1 MGQIREKLYNLNLN
15 IGLFYIMPFIIRLPD
30 SVGNLL
36 LKLRAII
43 RFFFSD
49 YRAYV
54 NRPGLKKI
62 AISNLSETL
71 KIERKIAKRK
81 IFRLMH
87 LEVIGEKNGF
97 LFDKYTL
104 STLKNEFYIEGLDM
118 LHMALKSKKGIIFT
132 TVHSGDTVLFMLFL
146 SLMGYEIYG
155 LFDGAIKNKP
165 ILGPLHRF
173 AVLKDKKITGK
184 IGKLYT
190 GKGTRR
196 IFDVLSKNGI
206 IVWMVDLPIQ
216 NKKREIVI
224 NFLGSRIS
232 VNNTF
237 WHLAQKSGAL
247 IVPHVSIYNFSMEK
261 HEVYIGR
268 PVDISNDTIQDLF
281 NFYEPYIKKHPESW
295 LGWYYFDML
304 KKMD

>member
-15 IGLFYIMPFIIRLPD
+15 ISLFYIMPLIIRLPD
-30 SVGNLL
+30 SIRNLL
-36 LKLRAII
+36 LKLRTII

-54 NRPGLKKI
+54 NRPGLKEI
-62 AISNLSETL
+62 AIRNLSETL
-71 KIERKIAKRK
+71 NIERKIAKRK

-87 LEVIGEKNGF
+87 LEVIVEKNGF
-97 LFDKYTL
+97 LFDKYDL
-104 STLKNEFYIEGLDM
+104 STLKNQFYIEGLDM
-118 LHMALKSKKGIIFT
+118 LNRALEKKKGVIFA
-132 TVHSGDTVLFMLFL
+132 TVHSGDPFLFTLLM
-146 SLMGYEIYG
+146 SLKGYDIYG
-155 LFDGAIKNKP
+155 LFDGAIKIRP
-165 ILGPLHRF
+165 ISGPLHRF
-173 AVLKDKKITGK
+173 AVFRDKKMTGK

-196 IFDVLSKNGI
+196 IFDVLSNNGI
-206 IVWMVDLPIQ
+206 IAWMVDLAAQ

-232 VNNTF
+232 VNNTV
-237 WHLAQKSGAL
+237 LSVAQKTGAL
-247 IVPHVSIYNFSMEK
+247 IVPYVSIYNFSMEK

-268 PVDISNDTIQDLF
+268 AVDTSSDTIQDIF
-281 NFYEPYIKKHPESW
+281 NFFEPPIKRHPESW

-304 KKMD
+304 KKAD